1 MSRQLLES
9 FVFHQTKE
17 QICTRHTRTK
27 ACEDKRYQIC
37 RKKQFHKGIDEF
49 TITRSANISP
59 STVRLQFNETFANR
73 LCTVEEA
80 FRRNVFKVVDLKVK
94 VIQKQEGK
102 QLVYKNGVIH
112 I

>member
-1 MSRQLLES
+1 MRRQLLELS
-9 FVFHQTKE
+9 VFHQTKE

-27 ACEDKRYQIC
+27 ACEDKRCQIC
-37 RKKQFHKGIDEF
+37 RKKRFHKGIDEF
-49 TITRSANISP
+49 TRSANISP
-59 STVRLQFNETFANR
+59 STARLQFNETFANR
-73 LCTVEEA
+73 LCTVEEV